1 MSNHQLITPSPGF
14 ARVLR
19 ISQVA
24 TSQLTWAVHLRLP
37 RRSTKGKRKT
47 IGNTWEIGHSMESLR
62 STWQNNG
69 ESKMYLELYHMERLY
84 NGIDDK
90 TNQQCIWI
98 NHVIIDQTEEQA
110 HFTPTLT
117 IILVTSRSEVLL
129 RTSRFLIFD
138 EANWSPGNNPFC
150 LFASHYNNKDAHSDT

>member
-1 MSNHQLITPSPGF
+1 
-14 ARVLR
+14 
-19 ISQVA
+19 
-24 TSQLTWAVHLRLP
+24 
-37 RRSTKGKRKT
+37 
-47 IGNTWEIGHSMESLR
+47 
-62 STWQNNG
+62 
-69 ESKMYLELYHMERLY
+69 MYLELYHMERLY

-110 HFTPTLT
+110 HFTPILT

-150 LFASHYNNKDAHSDT
+150 LFASHYNNKDAHSDTQKTTCKHTKAWKSYASPDLLSKSRNGCSFSGEIPRFLTARPSTYTPLVNHGTLYCRNNL